1 LRKWAFICTWKET
14 GALAMSGKLDPR
26 GRRRRA
32 TDAQAGPIEQIT
44 PSIDSLLEYVAK
56 MKASD
61 LHIAAGVPPTIRV
74 DGDLITVP
82 NAPLLSPEMTEHLV
96 QSIMTALQWE
106 KYERECELDFSF
118 GRRGLG
124 RYRVSAFR
132 ERGDA
137 SAVLRTIPARALQ
150 LDELGLPAV
159 LGEFAWLKQGLVLVT
174 GPSGSGKTTTLTA
187 IIDKINRDRNVHI
200 ITIEDP
206 IEFVHTHERAIVQQR
221 ELGKDTESV
230 ARALRSA
237 VREDP
242 DVLLIGEMRDP
253 ETIAATVSAAET
265 GHLVFATLHTNSAAQ
280 SVERIIDA
288 FPPHQQTQIRYQ
300 LAGSLQAIVAQRLIP
315 QIKGGRAVVAE
326 VLLANGA
333 VRNLI
338 REGKTHQIQSAMHSG
353 IKEGMVIFDMR
364 LAEMVRKRQVHREV
378 ALSYCM
384 DPRSFEERIYK

>member
-1 LRKWAFICTWKET
+1 MGDTA
-14 GALAMSGKLDPR
+14 DPR

-32 TDAQAGPIEQIT
+32 TDPPVDPLVRDAVT
-44 PSIDSLLEYVAK
+44 IDSLLEFVVK
-56 MKASD
+56 SKASD
-61 LHIAAGVPPTIRV
+61 LHLTAGVPPTVRV
-74 DGDLITVP
+74 DGELITIPDTPV
-82 NAPLLSPEMTEHLV
+82 LSPEMSERLV
-96 QSIMTALQWE
+96 QGLMNMTQWQTF
-106 KYERECELDFSF
+106 ERELELDFSF

-124 RYRVSAFR
+124 RYRVGAFR

-137 SAVLRTIPARALQ
+137 SAVLRTIAPKALQ
-150 LDELGLPAV
+150 IDELGLPRV
-159 LGEFAWLKQGLVLVT
+159 IGEFAWLKQGLVLVT

-187 IIDKINRDRNVHI
+187 IIDKINRDRNVHV

-206 IEFVHTHERAIVQQR
+206 IEFVHEHERAIVQQR
-221 ELGKDTESV
+221 EVGRDTTSF
-230 ARALRSA
+230 AKALRSA
-237 VREDP
+237 LREDP

-280 SVERIIDA
+280 SIERIVDA
-288 FPPHQQTQIRYQ
+288 FPSHQQTQIRYQ
-300 LAGSLQAIVAQRLIP
+300 LAGSLEAVVSQRLIP

-353 IKEGMVIFDMR
+353 VKEGMVIFDMR
-364 LAEMVRKRQVHREV
+364 LAEMVRKHQIHREV

-384 DPRSFEERIYK
+384 DPRSFEERLHR